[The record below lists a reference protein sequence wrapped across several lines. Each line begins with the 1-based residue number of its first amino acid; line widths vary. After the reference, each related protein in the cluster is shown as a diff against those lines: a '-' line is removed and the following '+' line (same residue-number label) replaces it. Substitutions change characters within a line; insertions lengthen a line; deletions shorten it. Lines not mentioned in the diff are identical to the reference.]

1 MEPTANEIKNSA
13 ASAAQYAGDK
23 ARQVASD
30 VSERI
35 KRGEMSAQDLYQEA
49 RERAEDAM
57 DVSVDF
63 VKKHPL
69 STVAG
74 AAAIGFLAGILI
86 RGNRH

>member
-1 MEPTANEIKNSA
+1 MEPTSTDLKSTAS
-13 ASAAQYAGDK
+13 SAAQYASEK
-23 ARQVASD
+23 AKQMASN

-35 KRGEMSAQDLYQEA
+35 QKGEMSAQELYQEA
-49 RERAEDAM
+49 RGRAEDAM